1 MLRLKL
7 KYVLANKQARL
18 ILLLTLVV
26 SCSIAIFGLVSYNQY
41 REVLDTELNV
51 PNVELLQINLDVTN
65 RAFRESDGKA
75 VEASFHE
82 ETQGYIRSEPGDS
95 ARMADELQSYLKALS
110 TEPDIHSIMVIRLD
124 DRSLV
129 SSIHGFQQNWSAA
142 PDAFWSSWIDDI
154 RTKPLLVKRR
164 TLQAGAGRDAEQT
177 ELLSLVRPVTVDG
190 QIKGAVMVNLS
201 YDRLF
206 SKMYTHLT
214 SYQYVY
220 NLDGELIYPKL
231 NLPVPPEEMEKV
243 IEAINVRPFD
253 YVEVNGQDFMANQ
266 TFSDVTGWRLVSLVP
281 MDQLLKNVKMVR
293 NAMLVL
299 SLISILVGCSAML
312 YYNYAAFKPLKR
324 INRLLSQGERP
335 VSQGDLY
342 DLEQVLGKLV
352 GDFRSK
358 TLAAERS
365 LPELRSKFIGD
376 VLNGSI
382 GSREIRTKWE
392 QHFQEW
398 EEGPLAMM
406 IVSVDR
412 YGRWM
417 AELQDEDRMLLR
429 YALNNIVLELLESSW
444 RAVST
449 TVRQEGL
456 AIMLQPK
463 SAGAGNWMEELKQEA
478 YRLIQAAEQYLSMS
492 ISIGIGSAV
501 PGVLQLGLSSA
512 EAGEVLSYRLYEGYG
527 QVHCYAGNETMLK
540 AGTQPVDAAWKH
552 EVVSSLLAADS
563 GLCREW
569 IRKMADEARSRR
581 AEPHAVYREAD
592 GLLSEVQRIVEQQG
606 LSTPGELADY
616 TWLQLATMDLHDV
629 TDLLT
634 RVTDQL
640 CSQLEQHRHSK
651 EYHLVQAMIHYM
663 EDNLHLNIGLQDVAD
678 HVHLG
683 ISSVSAMF
691 KEETGSTVYDY
702 LTALRIEKACGLLRE
717 TQLKV
722 SEISQLVGYHNE
734 NSFIRTFRKNKSIT
748 PGKFRESFK
757 SSNGYA
763 DPPKPRDSGISA
775 D

>member
-7 KYVLANKQARL
+7 KYVLANKQTRL
-18 ILLLTLVV
+18 ILLLTMVV
-26 SCSIAIFGLVSYNQY
+26 SFSIAIFGLVSYNQY
-41 REVLDTELNV
+41 REALDTELNI

-82 ETQGYIRSEPGDS
+82 GTLDYIRSEPAGSD
-95 ARMADELQSYLKALS
+95 AKTAELQSYLKALS
-110 TEPDIHSIMVIRLD
+110 TEPDIHSIAVIRLD
-124 DRSLV
+124 NRSLV
-129 SSIHGFQQNWSAA
+129 SSLHGFQENWSDA
-142 PDAFWSSWIDDI
+142 PDASWSSWIHDI
-154 RTKPLLVKRR
+154 RSKPLLVKRR
-164 TLQAGAGRDAEQT
+164 SLHAGTGEDIEQT

-190 QIKGAVMVNLS
+190 RIMGAVMVNLS

-231 NLPVPPEEMEKV
+231 NLPVPPEEMQKV
-243 IEAINVRPFD
+243 IAAIDVRPFA

-293 NAMLVL
+293 NTMLIL
-299 SLISILVGCSAML
+299 SLISILVGCSAMI
-312 YYNYAAFKPLKR
+312 YYNYAAFRPLKR
-324 INRLLSQGERP
+324 INTLLSQGQRP
-335 VSQGDLY
+335 VSQGDLFE
-342 DLEQVLGKLV
+342 LEQVLGKLV

-365 LPELRSKFIGD
+365 LPELRSKFISD

-382 GSREIRTKWE
+382 GSREIRTKWG
-392 QHFQEW
+392 QHFQDW
-398 EEGPLAMM
+398 EEGPLAVMV
-406 IVSVDR
+406 VSVDR
-412 YGRWM
+412 YGKWT

-429 YALNNIVLELLESSW
+429 YALNNIVLELLEPSW

-456 AIMLQPK
+456 TVMLQPK
-463 SAGAGNWMEELKQEA
+463 SAGSDTWMEELQQEA
-478 YRLIQAAEQYLSMS
+478 SRLIEAAGQYLSMS

-501 PGVLQLGLSSA
+501 PGILHLGLSST
-512 EAGEVLSYRLYEGYG
+512 EAGEALSYRLYAGYG
-527 QVHCYAGNETMLK
+527 QVHGYAGHETAAK
-540 AGTQPVDAAWKH
+540 AGTQPIDTAWKN
-552 EVVSSLLAADS
+552 EVISSLLAADS

-569 IRKMADEARSRR
+569 IRKMADEARRR
-581 AEPHAVYREAD
+581 RTEPYAVYRDAD
-592 GLLSEVQRIVEQQG
+592 GLLSEVQRIVSQQG
-606 LSTPGELADY
+606 LSTPAELADY
-616 TWLQLATMDLHDV
+616 TWLQLATMDLD
-629 TDLLT
+629 DIAELLS

-640 CSQLEQHRHSK
+640 CGELEQRKHSK
-651 EYHLVQAMIHYM
+651 EYHLVQSMIRYM
-663 EDNLHLNIGLQDVAD
+663 EDNLHQNIGLQDIAS
-678 HVHLG
+678 HVRLG
-683 ISSVSAMF
+683 VSSVSAIF

-702 LTALRIEKACGLLRE
+702 LTALRIEKACGLLRDS
-717 TQLKV
+717 QLKV

-748 PGKFRESFK
+748 PGKYRESFK
-757 SSNGYA
+757 SSSGYA
-763 DPPKPRDSGISA
+763 DPPKPRDSGVSA